1 MPTQEQIIL
10 IGGGGHCKAC
20 IDVIEAEAKF
30 KIAGIVDVKEKAGQK
45 VLGYKIIASDEN
57 LLELA
62 KEYRYFFITIGQ
74 TKSPTLRIDKFSF
87 LKSLAVELPVILSP
101 LAYISKNTCL
111 EEGTIVMHRAVVNAD
126 ARIGKN
132 CIINTGAI
140 IEHDVVIEE
149 HCHISTGAIVNGGA
163 VIKRNSFIG
172 SNSMIREYIEVGQQC
187 VIGGGGVI
195 MKNVSAYS
203 VVRYTD
209 NSK

>member
-57 LLELA
+57 LPELA

-74 TKSPTLRIDKFSF
+74 TKSPALRIEKFSL
-87 LKSLAVELPVILSP
+87 LKSLTVELPVILSP
-101 LAYISKNTCL
+101 LAYISKSTCI

-140 IEHDVVIEE
+140 IEHDCLIED
-149 HCHISTGAIVNGGA
+149 HVHISPGAVLAGGVAVSTGAFIGTGATVMQGIRIGKDTIAGAGA
-163 VIKRNSFIG
+163 V
-172 SNSMIREYIEVGQQC
+172 
-187 VIGGGGVI
+187 VITDVPDGV
-195 MKNVSAYS
+195 KVKGVPA
-203 VVRYTD
+203 
-209 NSK
+209 K